1 MRKILCDKTIIM
13 RARSLG
19 AFTLFAA
26 STAVASVANAQTSA
40 LPLEQNVPVILPN
53 SSSSYNQQGFN
64 LPSAPRASGQ
74 DIIRGAGGVSCQ
86 SAVGGNGPT
95 LDMGVIGT
103 NDIFSRDSTALY
115 GRVTV
120 QLGKKPQRVDCNRL
134 YNLEVER
141 LKMEIQLLRAG
152 SLGGGAYD
160 DPAAVRDI
168 MTRADSP
175 APAPRQIAQGSQ
187 EDDLPGSASIS
198 PFQLGGVKANAPI
211 ATAPALS
218 MPVQT
223 QTLETKPV
231 TPRPVRVASATPN
244 IAPKVAK
251 PIAPKPRPMTPAKTQ
266 AVFAPALPEAAI
278 ALANL
283 GDGTSHMQIS
293 AGTEYFAQMGAF
305 STLANAQRA
314 WDRFSQDLPDDLPSA
329 YAIANPVKR
338 SGRTLYLLQAGPYS
352 KSTSKR
358 LCQAINSGC
367 YPVRS

>member
-1 MRKILCDKTIIM
+1 M
-13 RARSLG
+13 RASSAL
-19 AFTLFAA
+19 ALTVFAA
-26 STAVASVANAQTSA
+26 SAVLAPIASAQTAA
-40 LPLEQNVPVILPN
+40 LPLEQNVPVIVPN

-64 LPSAPRASGQ
+64 LPTAPRASGQ

-103 NDIFSRDSTALY
+103 NDIYARNSTALY

-168 MTRADSP
+168 MTRADSSQGS
-175 APAPRQIAQGSQ
+175 AAPRQIAQVSQ
-187 EDDLPGSASIS
+187 EDDIPGSGSIS
-198 PFQLGGVKANAPI
+198 PFQLGGPNASAPI
-211 ATAPALS
+211 ATAPVMAAPVKRAAPVIA
-218 MPVQT
+218 MPVKS
-223 QTLETKPV
+223 EPV
-231 TPRPVRVASATPN
+231 EPQPLRLASA
-244 IAPKVAK
+244 APVSIPQTASVLPPK
-251 PIAPKPRPMTPAKTQ
+251 PIAQPA
-266 AVFAPALPEAAI
+266 FAPVNSSLPAEAI
-278 ALANL
+278 ALANV
-283 GDGTSHMQIS
+283 GDGTSRMQIS
-293 AGTEYFAQMGAF
+293 TETEYFAQMGAF

-329 YAIANPVKR
+329 YAIANPVNR
-338 SGRTLYLLQAGPYS
+338 SGKTLYLLQAGPYS

-358 LCQAINSGC
+358 LCKAINSGC

>member
-1 MRKILCDKTIIM
+1 M
-13 RARSLG
+13 
-19 AFTLFAA
+19 
-26 STAVASVANAQTSA
+26 
-40 LPLEQNVPVILPN
+40 PVIVPN

-64 LPSAPRASGQ
+64 LPSAPRATGQ
-74 DIIRGAGGVSCQ
+74 DIIRGTGGVSCQ

-103 NDIFSRDSTALY
+103 NDIYARNSTALY
-115 GRVTV
+115 GRVTM

-160 DPAAVRDI
+160 DPGAVRDI
-168 MTRADSP
+168 MTRADASVDSD
-175 APAPRQIAQGSQ
+175 APRQIADISQ

-198 PFQLGGVKANAPI
+198 PFQLDGPKASKPV
-211 ATAPALS
+211 ATAPVANTPIAVKAQTQQPLRAAS
-218 MPVQT
+218 IVPAVPTQTAQIKPVQSLQIAQPVLMPV
-223 QTLETKPV
+223 KP
-231 TPRPVRVASATPN
+231 SL
-244 IAPKVAK
+244 PK
-251 PIAPKPRPMTPAKTQ
+251 Q
-266 AVFAPALPEAAI
+266 AI

-283 GDGTSHMQIS
+283 GDGTDRMQIS
-293 AGTEYFAQMGAF
+293 SETEYFSQMGAF

-329 YAIANPVKR
+329 YAIANPIKR
-338 SGRTLYLLQAGPYS
+338 SGKTLYLLQAGPYS

-358 LCQAINSGC
+358 LCRAINSGC